1 MEIILSADNVRQ
13 AYRAV
18 KRNKG
23 KPGVDGVTTD
33 DIAEHL
39 RQHWPVVREKLLAGT
54 YRPALV
60 RGVKIAK
67 PDGGIRQLGIPT
79 VLDRIIQQAI
89 HQQLS
94 PIAEPTFSAS
104 SYGYRPKRSAQ
115 DAVRRAQQYVKAG
128 KTWVVDIDISA
139 FFDRVNHDILMS
151 RVSQRVKDKRVLKL
165 IGKYLRAGLMQD
177 GQVKKRYE
185 GTPQGGPLSPLL
197 ANLYLDP
204 LDKELERRGVSFVR
218 YADDV
223 AIYVG
228 SQRSAERILDSITHW
243 LKKHLK
249 LDVNRDKSDSGKS
262 GSSKFLGFQI
272 RDNGEIVCAAE
283 SIVRY
288 KVRVRELW
296 DACQGRSGLEVIRR
310 WRAYV
315 RGWWNYFAIAS
326 TPLESV
332 SGWTRRHMR
341 KWFWQRWHNRKGRM
355 KMLRRLGVSPK
366 LLSRVDFYAGAW
378 RAARHPG
385 MHQALSNAKLRGY
398 GLFTPHDLAVA

>member
-1 MEIILSADNVRQ
+1 METILRAENVRQ

-23 KPGVDGVTTD
+23 KPGVDGITTD

-39 RQHWPVVREKLLAGT
+39 RQHWATVREKLLAGS

-60 RGVKIAK
+60 RGAHIAK
-67 PDGGIRQLGIPT
+67 PDGRTRQLGIPT

-89 HQQLS
+89 QQQLS
-94 PIAEPTFSAS
+94 PLVEPTFSDS
-104 SYGYRPKRSAQ
+104 SYGYRPRRSAQ
-115 DAVRRAQQYVKAG
+115 DAVRRAQQYVQEG

-139 FFDRVNHDILMS
+139 FFDHVNHDILMH
-151 RVSQRVKDKRVLKL
+151 RVGQHVRDKRVLKL
-165 IGKYLRAGLMQD
+165 IGRYLRAGLKQD
-177 GQVKKRYE
+177 GHVHKRHE

-223 AIYVG
+223 AIFVG
-228 SQRSAERILDSITHW
+228 SQRSAERILDSITRW
-243 LKKHLK
+243 IEKHLK
-249 LDVNRDKSDSGKS
+249 LQVNRDKSGTGKTGGRKLLGLRICES
-262 GSSKFLGFQI
+262 GS
-272 RDNGEIVCAAE
+272 IVVAPE
-283 SIVRY
+283 SIARY

-296 DACQGRSGLEVIRR
+296 GVCQERSGLDVVRR
-310 WRAYV
+310 WRAYI
-315 RGWWNYFAIAS
+315 RGWWNYFAIANG
-326 TPLESV
+326 PLSVV

-341 KWFWQRWHNRKGRM
+341 KWFWQRWHNRQGRFNR
-355 KMLRRLGVSPK
+355 LRRLGLSPK
-366 LLSRVDFYAGAW
+366 QLRRVSFHMGAW

-385 MHQALSNAKLRGY
+385 MHQALSNQRLRSY
-398 GLFTPHDLAVA
+398 GLYTPNDLAAA